1 MFLCA
6 KIDALFWHVVLG
18 DNQND
23 LIYAPILRPQT
34 RIANKWRVSG
44 ETASASFIHPKS
56 LSKILPSGVAAV
68 DKDGS
73 TSDIAGGIA
82 GQIDR

>member
-23 LIYAPILRPQT
+23 LIYTPILRPQT

-44 ETASASFIHPKS
+44 ETASAPFIRPKS
-56 LSKILPSGVAAV
+56 LSKILPSGVTTV
-68 DKDGS
+68 YEDGCARDV
-73 TSDIAGGIA
+73 TGGIA
-82 GQIDR
+82 SQIDR